1 MESILFDLVLKCMPV
16 FFLGLGLCIWA
27 LVVTALGIRALVSGQ
42 RGFGFWGL
50 GFGLWALGV
59 WALVCGLWE
68 SGFCGFRLWGVWA
81 LVNWALGVWA
91 WGYKIFV

>member
-27 LVVTALGIRALVSGQ
+27 LVVTALGVRALVSGQ
-42 RGFGFWGL
+42 RGSGFWGL
-50 GFGLWALGV
+50 GFGFWALGV